1 MRRITAPDAAE
12 IRSLVNVAL
21 GNEKADLVVVN
32 GDLVN
37 VYTRELLRGWSVAIK
52 GERISYVGND
62 ASHTIGP
69 QTRVIDA
76 SGKTLIPGLID
87 GHTHLIS
94 FYSLGEF
101 LQYAMRG
108 GTTTIVTETTEIAF
122 PLGYQGVTEFLES
135 AKDQPIKIFATAPPM
150 NTISPAT
157 EARAMNSETLRKLLE
172 REEIL
177 GLGETYWASVIRG
190 NDRIIGL
197 IAETMAA
204 GKKIEGHSAGARGNK
219 LVSYV
224 ATGVSSCHEAT
235 TVEEVI
241 DRLRLGIHVM
251 IREGDIRRELPVI
264 SAIKDESIDFRRLI
278 LTTDGIGPRRV
289 MTDGYMEFVLQRAID
304 FGFDPIVAIQMATL
318 NVAEHFSIDDSVG
331 GIAPGK
337 CADIVIIPDP
347 KTIEAEYVISNG
359 RIIAQNGEVLIP
371 PRKAMPSKRSFS
383 SVEIPRRLKPAD
395 FTICVEAGSNPV
407 KVRVMDL
414 ITDLVAREAQ
424 LDVAASDGEIKI
436 DTDKDLLK
444 MAVITINHQGEKIFT
459 GLVRGFGIC
468 RGALATSAPWDTC
481 ALAVVGADEHDMAE
495 AANRILAMKG
505 GVVVWAD
512 ARVKAELPLPFG
524 GIMSDEPMETL
535 ARGVDAIQQEM
546 ADLGCGL
553 RDAHLTLTVF
563 TSQAIPFLRISEEG
577 LVDVRKGEFKAD
589 VPVWVPI
596 STVAESPRI

>member
-21 GNEKADLVVVN
+21 GNEKADLAVVN

>member
-1 MRRITAPDAAE
+1 MGRIAAPSAAE
-12 IRSLVNVAL
+12 IRSLVNTAL
-21 GNEKADLVVVN
+21 GDEKADLVVVN

-37 VYTRELLRGWSVAIK
+37 VYTSELLRGWSVAIK
-52 GERISYVGND
+52 GERIAYVGND

-87 GHTHLIS
+87 GHTHLL

-108 GTTTIVTETTEIAF
+108 GTTTIVTETMELAF
-122 PLGYQGVTEFLES
+122 PLGYQGITEFLAS
-135 AKDQPIKIFATAPPM
+135 AKGQPIKIFATAPPM
-150 NTISPAT
+150 VTISPTT
-157 EARAMNSETLRKLLE
+157 EAHAMDSATLRKLLG

-177 GLGETYWASVIRG
+177 GLGEIYWGSVIRG
-190 NDRIIGL
+190 DDRIISL
-197 IAETMAA
+197 IAETLAA

-224 ATGVSSCHEAT
+224 AAGVSSCHEAT

-241 DRLRLGIHVM
+241 DRLRLGIYVM

-264 SAIKDESIDFRRLI
+264 SAIKDESINFRRLI
-278 LTTDGIGPRRV
+278 LTTDGISPKRV
-289 MTDGYMEFVLQRAID
+289 MTDGYMEFVVQRAID

-347 KTIEAEYVISNG
+347 TTIEAEYVISNG

-371 PRKAMPSKRSFS
+371 PRKAIFSKRSFP

-395 FTICVEAGSNPV
+395 FTITVEAGSNKV

-414 ITDLVAREAQ
+414 ITNLVAREAQ
-424 LDVAASDGEIKI
+424 LDIAMSDGEVKI
-436 DTDKDLLK
+436 DTDRDLLK
-444 MAVITINHQGEKIFT
+444 MAVITSSKQGEKIFT
-459 GLVRGFGIC
+459 GLVRGFGIS
-468 RGALATSAPWDTC
+468 RGALATSAAWDTC
-481 ALAVVGADEHDMAE
+481 ALIVVGANERDMAE
-495 AANRILAMKG
+495 AANRVVAMKG
-505 GVVVWAD
+505 GIVVWAD
-512 ARVKAELPLPFG
+512 GQVKAKLPLPFG
-524 GIMSDEPMETL
+524 GIMSDQPM
-535 ARGVDAIQQEM
+535 AAIVRGLDAIQQEM
-546 ADLGCGL
+546 ADLGCSL
-553 RDAHLTLTVF
+553 PDAHLTLTVF

-577 LVDVRKGEFKAD
+577 LVDVRKGEFEEIGI
-589 VPVWVPI
+589 V
-596 STVAESPRI
+596 SPLG